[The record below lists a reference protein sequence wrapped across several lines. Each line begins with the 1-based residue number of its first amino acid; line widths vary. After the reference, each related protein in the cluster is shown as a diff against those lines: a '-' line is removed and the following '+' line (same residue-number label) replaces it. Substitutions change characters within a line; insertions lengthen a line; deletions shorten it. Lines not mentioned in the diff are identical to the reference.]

1 MLYLTIIQT
10 QKIDVYSI
18 QSSFKEII
26 WSKCTDDLLK
36 HYLNKTEISLPTY
49 DRKIP
54 RIILEYRKE
63 THKRLKEYTD
73 KNKSNSHKNII
84 IFLLIELFWLIV
96 KNWII
101 YCVIKVLLYSFLEFF
116 YQTKSTLASSEE
128 YPCLNEF
135 REFFDLDIF
144 SKDHYDI
151 DESNNSF
158 ILRNWW

>member
-1 MLYLTIIQT
+1 MR
-10 QKIDVYSI
+10 
-18 QSSFKEII
+18 
-26 WSKCTDDLLK
+26 CTDDLLK

-96 KNWII
+96 KKQKNYLFYDKNASVFIL
-101 YCVIKVLLYSFLEFF
+101 VFF

-158 ILRNWW
+158 TLRNWW